1 MSLSVYS
8 VTLLHRELTD
18 WIYLYILHVLS
29 IQVTNS
35 CWLEDVIVLWNN
47 RKLQTDS
54 LFQIAFNGSV
64 IILHYLNWSLSLSP
78 FLISCENKNP
88 PQRLLVKCAF
98 ISDTVDRWGCGHQV
112 HSRGVGM
119 PGPCSEG
126 LVQECTVGDLQ
137 ELDLCGD
144 LSYTCVKNLQLKADT
159 DRRQVFQMVILP
171 RY

>member
-1 MSLSVYS
+1 
-8 VTLLHRELTD
+8 
-18 WIYLYILHVLS
+18 
-29 IQVTNS
+29 
-35 CWLEDVIVLWNN
+35 
-47 RKLQTDS
+47 
-54 LFQIAFNGSV
+54 
-64 IILHYLNWSLSLSP
+64 
-78 FLISCENKNP
+78 
-88 PQRLLVKCAF
+88 
-98 ISDTVDRWGCGHQV
+98 
-112 HSRGVGM
+112 M